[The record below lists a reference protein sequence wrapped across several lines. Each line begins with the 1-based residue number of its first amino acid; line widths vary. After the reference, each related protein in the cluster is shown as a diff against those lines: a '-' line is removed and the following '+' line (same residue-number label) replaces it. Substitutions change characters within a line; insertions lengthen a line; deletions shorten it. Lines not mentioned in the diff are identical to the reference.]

1 MTFKAYPFDDDIVGV
16 LEECGAVACHRTG
29 RSVRLVRLK
38 EDAMRSATRKKI
50 GKDAAYL
57 EWIRKQRCI
66 VCETLEQPA
75 YWSEVRWSGA
85 RTIEAAHTGTRGLSQ
100 KAPDRQA
107 VPLCRFHHTISPLSY
122 HRYFKKFWSYWKLDR
137 DKIIRELNER
147 YEEERHGNNSESISQ
162 RAI

>member
-1 MTFKAYPFDDDIVGV
+1 
-16 LEECGAVACHRTG
+16 
-29 RSVRLVRLK
+29 
-38 EDAMRSATRKKI
+38 MRSATRKKT

-57 EWIRKQRCI
+57 KWIRKQRCI
-66 VCETLEQPA
+66 VCETFTEPLDKPGMG
-75 YWSEVRWSGA
+75 V
-85 RTIEAAHTGTRGLSQ
+85 IEAAHTGIRGLSQ

-122 HRYFKKFWSYWKLDR
+122 HPYFKWFWSYWELDR